1 MSKRTIILGI
11 SCFYHDAAA
20 ALIVDGE
27 IIAASQEER
36 FTRIKHDSRF
46 PVNAIN
52 YCLEE
57 AGVRN
62 NEIDA
67 IAFYD
72 NPVLSLDRILNS
84 VIMGY
89 PESKGQWMENSPG
102 LLGYK
107 LFLNEAIFEF
117 FKIKIPIF
125 YSEHH
130 FSHAASAFY
139 PSPFDES
146 AILTIDGVGE
156 WSTTTIGYGSK
167 NNIDILSEIH
177 YPHSLGLLYSAVTFY
192 CGFKV
197 NSGEYKLMGLAP
209 YGEPV
214 YKDLIYDNL
223 INVKEDGSYH
233 LNMKYF
239 GFVQTNSM
247 INDQFCELFGAP
259 ARKPETR
266 ISKKEMDIAASIQ
279 LVTEEIVLKLAKE
292 AKRITNSE
300 NLVMAGG
307 VALNCVA
314 NGKILNNNIFKNI
327 WVQPASGD
335 AGCSLGAA
343 LQVYYSYFKKPR
355 VKSFGLRDSQKG
367 SLLGISFSDRE
378 IESFLNTYSI
388 PAKKVSQDDRAKS
401 IANLIASQKILGYFS
416 GRMEFGPR
424 SLGARS
430 IIGDPRDPKMQSDMN
445 LKIKYRES
453 FRPFAPVV
461 LREKVFEYFDL
472 NQDSPYMLLVAPV
485 REDIRLKSENIEP
498 TENLIEIV
506 NIPRSSIPSVTHVDY
521 SARVQTVDGV
531 ENPKF
536 YDIIKEFYKITGC
549 AVLINTSF
557 NVRGEPIVCSP
568 KDAYKCFMRTN
579 MDVLILEDYILYKE
593 DQPEF
598 NENKNWQNEYELD

>member
-1 MSKRTIILGI
+1 MSKRNVILGI
-11 SCFYHDAAA
+11 SCFYHDSAA
-20 ALIVDGE
+20 ALIIDGE

-57 AGVRN
+57 AHIRN
-62 NEIDA
+62 NEITA

-72 NPVLSLDRILNS
+72 NPVLSLDRIVRS
-84 VIMGY
+84 VISGY
-89 PESKGQWMENSPG
+89 PESKVQWAENAPG
-102 LLGYK
+102 LIGYK
-107 LFLNEAIFEF
+107 LFLDELIFDF
-117 FKIKIPIF
+117 FKLKIPIL

-156 WSTTTIGYGSK
+156 WSTTTIGYGSS
-167 NNIDILSEIH
+167 NSIEISSEIH
-177 YPHSLGLLYSAVTFY
+177 YPHSLGLLYSAITYY

-209 YGEPV
+209 YGKPV
-214 YKDLIYDNL
+214 FKDLIYENL
-223 INVKEDGSYH
+223 ISVKEDGSYK

-239 GFVQTNSM
+239 GFVKSNSM
-247 INDQFCELFGAP
+247 INDDFCNLFGGA
-259 ARKPETR
+259 ARKPESR
-266 ISKKEMDIAASIQ
+266 ITKKEMDIAASIQ

-292 AKRITNSE
+292 AKRVSNSA

-314 NGKILNNNIFKNI
+314 NGKILENKIFDNVWI
-327 WVQPASGD
+327 QPASGD

-343 LQVYYSYFKKPR
+343 LNVYYSYFKKPR
-355 VKSFGLRDSQKG
+355 VKSSDGRDMQKG
-367 SLLGISFSDRE
+367 SLLGISYSERE
-378 IESFLNTYSI
+378 IESFLYTYSI
-388 PAKKVSQDDRAKS
+388 PAKKIKIEERARI
-401 IANLIASQKILGYFS
+401 IAELLASQKIIGYFS

-430 IIGDPRDPKMQSDMN
+430 IIGDPRDAKMQSDMN
-445 LKIKYRES
+445 LKIKFRES

-461 LREKVFEYFDL
+461 LREKVNNYFEL
-472 NQDSPYMLLVAPV
+472 NEDSPYMLLVSPV
-485 REDIRLKSENIEP
+485 KKEARLEFENKGTSED
-498 TENLIEIV
+498 LIEIV
-506 NIPRSSIPSVTHVDY
+506 NIPRSTIPSVTHVDY
-521 SARVQTVDGV
+521 SARVETVDGV
-531 ENPKF
+531 DNPKF
-536 YDIIKEFYKITGC
+536 YDVIKEFYNITGC

-579 MDVLILEDYILYKE
+579 MDVLVLEDYILYKE
-593 DQPEF
+593 EQTEF
-598 NENKNWQNEYELD
+598 KESKNWQDEYALD

>member
-1 MSKRTIILGI
+1 
-11 SCFYHDAAA
+11 
-20 ALIVDGE
+20 
-27 IIAASQEER
+27 
-36 FTRIKHDSRF
+36 
-46 PVNAIN
+46 
-52 YCLEE
+52 
-57 AGVRN
+57 
-62 NEIDA
+62 
-67 IAFYD
+67 
-72 NPVLSLDRILNS
+72 
-84 VIMGY
+84 
-89 PESKGQWMENSPG
+89 
-102 LLGYK
+102 
-107 LFLNEAIFEF
+107 
-117 FKIKIPIF
+117 
-125 YSEHH
+125 
-130 FSHAASAFY
+130 
-139 PSPFDES
+139 
-146 AILTIDGVGE
+146 
-156 WSTTTIGYGSK
+156 
-167 NNIDILSEIH
+167 
-177 YPHSLGLLYSAVTFY
+177 
-192 CGFKV
+192 
-197 NSGEYKLMGLAP
+197 
-209 YGEPV
+209 
-214 YKDLIYDNL
+214 
-223 INVKEDGSYH
+223 
-233 LNMKYF
+233 
-239 GFVQTNSM
+239 
-247 INDQFCELFGAP
+247 
-259 ARKPETR
+259 
-266 ISKKEMDIAASIQ
+266 
-279 LVTEEIVLKLAKE
+279 
-292 AKRITNSE
+292 
-300 NLVMAGG
+300 
-307 VALNCVA
+307 
-314 NGKILNNNIFKNI
+314 
-327 WVQPASGD
+327 
-335 AGCSLGAA
+335 
-343 LQVYYSYFKKPR
+343 
-355 VKSFGLRDSQKG
+355 
-367 SLLGISFSDRE
+367 
-378 IESFLNTYSI
+378 
-388 PAKKVSQDDRAKS
+388 VSQDDRAKS